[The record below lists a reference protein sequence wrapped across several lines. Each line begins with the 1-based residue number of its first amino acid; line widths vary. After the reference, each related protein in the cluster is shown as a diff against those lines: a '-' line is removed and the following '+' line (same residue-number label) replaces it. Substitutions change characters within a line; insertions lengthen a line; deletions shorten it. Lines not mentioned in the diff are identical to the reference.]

1 MKHTTAFSAREYDKK
16 IKQTLPYYEEFYK
29 QIIDVVKCKF
39 KRSVSWLDVG
49 CGTGKTAEIALNKLP
64 IDRFVFCDN
73 SLDMLDIAK
82 SRFCSD
88 KIEFML
94 CDAINLEFNNEFDV
108 VTAVQVF
115 HYLSVEERKNAI
127 QKCYEALNT
136 SGIFIT
142 FENFAPDTET
152 GKQLYLDRWK
162 QYQLENGKNE
172 NEVYEHIARYGK
184 DYFPITIDE
193 HKKLMRDCGFDTVE
207 LLYCSYMQ
215 AGLLGI
221 K

>member
-1 MKHTTAFSAREYDKK
+1 MKHTAAFSAQEYDKK

-29 QIIDVVKCKF
+29 QIIDVVKCQF
-39 KRSVSWLDVG
+39 ERSVSWLDVG
-49 CGTGKTAEIALNKLP
+49 CGTGKTAEMALNKLP

-88 KIEFML
+88 NIEFML
-94 CDAINLEFNNEFDV
+94 CDARNLEFSNEFDV
-108 VTAVQVF
+108 VTAMQVF
-115 HYLSVEERKNAI
+115 HYLSVEERKTAV
-127 QKCYEALNT
+127 QKCYETLKT
-136 SGIFIT
+136 GGIFIT

-162 QYQLENGKNE
+162 QYQLGNGRNE
-172 NEVYEHIARYGK
+172 KEVCEHIARYGK

-215 AGLLGI
+215 VGLLGI

>member
-1 MKHTTAFSAREYDKK
+1 MKHTAAFSAQEYDKK
-16 IKQTLPYYEEFYK
+16 IKQTLPYYEEIYK
-29 QIIDVVKCKF
+29 QIIDVVKCQF
-39 KRSVSWLDVG
+39 ERPVSWLDVG

-88 KIEFML
+88 KLEFML
-94 CDAINLEFNNEFDV
+94 CDARNLEFSNEFDV

-115 HYLSVEERKNAI
+115 HYLSVEDRKTAV
-127 QKCYEALNT
+127 QKCYETLKT
-136 SGIFIT
+136 GGIFIT

-162 QYQLENGKNE
+162 QYQLENGRNE

-193 HKKLMRDCGFDTVE
+193 HKRLMRDCGFDTVE

-215 AGLLGI
+215 VGLLGI

>member
-1 MKHTTAFSAREYDKK
+1 MAELGLNFS
-16 IKQTLPYYEEFYK
+16 
-29 QIIDVVKCKF
+29 
-39 KRSVSWLDVG
+39 
-49 CGTGKTAEIALNKLP
+49 N
-64 IDRFVFCDN
+64 RFVLLDN
-73 SLDMLDIAK
+73 SADMLDIAK
-82 SRFCSD
+82 KQINSD
-88 KIEFML
+88 KAEFILKSANDM
-94 CDAINLEFNNEFDV
+94 DYENEFDI
-108 VTAVQVF
+108 VTSIQVF
-115 HYLSVEERKNAI
+115 HYLSADERQKAI
-127 QKCYEALNT
+127 CKCYNALN
-136 SGIFIT
+136 SGGIFIS
-142 FENFAPDTET
+142 FENFSPDTET

-215 AGLLGI
+215 VGLLGI